1 MKRRWQTV
9 QNVVTR
15 QVEKHIMAG
24 HSEITPEEERRKRE
38 LMLDKTLA
46 DSFPAS
52 DPPSSDPNP
61 CPDDLERAA

>member
-1 MKRRWQTV
+1 
-9 QNVVTR
+9 
-15 QVEKHIMAG
+15 MASG
-24 HSEITPEEERRKRE
+24 RDLSRDEERRKRE

-61 CPDDLERAA
+61 YPEDMEPAA